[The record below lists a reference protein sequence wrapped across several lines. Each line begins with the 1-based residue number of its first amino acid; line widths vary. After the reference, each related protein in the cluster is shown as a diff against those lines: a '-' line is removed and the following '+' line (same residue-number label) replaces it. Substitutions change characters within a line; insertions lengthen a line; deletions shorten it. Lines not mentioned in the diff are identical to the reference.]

1 MVIGFKLYRKKMF
14 KIERLLKGSKIEFR
28 LQVWG
33 LGINPY
39 RYLAV
44 LKISKNL
51 GRTDVEVPSLVYFRE
66 D

>member
-1 MVIGFKLYRKKMF
+1 MF